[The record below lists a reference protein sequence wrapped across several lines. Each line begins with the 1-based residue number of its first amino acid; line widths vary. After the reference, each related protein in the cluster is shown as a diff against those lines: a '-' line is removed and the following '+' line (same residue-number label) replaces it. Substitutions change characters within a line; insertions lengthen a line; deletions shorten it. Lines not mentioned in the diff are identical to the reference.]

1 MVLLIDN
8 FDSFSHI
15 LADYFKQSGLEL
27 SIFRNDVDLEEIITR
42 EWEGL
47 IISPGPESPKKAGNL
62 MRILDYYHDKI
73 PVLGIC
79 LGHQAIGEYFGGK
92 LEKCQKPVHGKVHQ
106 VYQVNTHD
114 LLEGLPESF
123 EVTRYHSL
131 EIKGIPDS
139 LKILLETKEGQ
150 IMAMVHGHFPIV
162 GIQYHPEAVLTQY
175 GKEIISNWI
184 NYYKIGVSL
193 DHPF

>member
-27 SIFRNDVDLEEIITR
+27 SIFRNDVELEEIIK
-42 EWEGL
+42 EDWEGL
-47 IISPGPESPKKAGNL
+47 IISPGPETPYRAGNL
-62 MRILDYYHDKI
+62 MQILDYYHDKI

-92 LEKCQKPVHGKVHQ
+92 LEKCQKPVHGKVHW
-106 VYQVNTHD
+106 VYQVNDHD
-114 LLEGLPESF
+114 LLVGIPESF

-150 IMAMVHGHFPIV
+150 IMAMVHSHFPIV

-175 GKEIISNWI
+175 GKEIINNWI
-184 NYYKIGVSL
+184 NFCRIGNSK
-193 DHPF
+193 DNHF